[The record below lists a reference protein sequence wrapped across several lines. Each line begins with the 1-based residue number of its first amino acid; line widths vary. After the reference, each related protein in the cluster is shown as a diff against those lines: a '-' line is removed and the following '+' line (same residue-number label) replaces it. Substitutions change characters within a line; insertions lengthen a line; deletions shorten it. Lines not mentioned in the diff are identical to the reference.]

1 MRTSTNIID
10 IILNNNYTTAE
21 VALNGFYMIDI
32 VFNSE
37 PYYYAISNKKI
48 IKKTTPA
55 GAFYGYAFYLN
66 GQPVAV
72 GEGGRYH
79 LESDV
84 LIDIYDLKISDDF
97 NISYKASFFKQ
108 SDSEIIV
115 HAYPFVPDDDTV
127 LTCIE
132 HFCTPS
138 AGNTNLIDNTY
149 NKVDIEARAGAILEV
164 NNKTIIIKYNTRMRT
179 RERDPRPQRSGRLYG
194 SRSSI
199 GVHLGASQVY
209 IQAPRRCTP
218 KRLVG
223 VHLRGPQVYTYET
236 RTPTPE
242 RPCPLWRELMAKPP
256 SN

>member
-1 MRTSTNIID
+1 MKTSTNIID

-32 VFNSE
+32 IFNNE
-37 PYYYAISNKKI
+37 PYYYTISNKKI

-79 LESDV
+79 LESDA

-108 SDSEIIV
+108 SDSEILV
-115 HAYPFVPDDDTV
+115 HTYPFVPDDDTV
-127 LTCIE
+127 LTCVE

-138 AGNTNLIDNTY
+138 AGNTNLIDSTY
-149 NKVDIEARAGAILEV
+149 NRVDIEARAGAILEV
-164 NNKTIIIKYNTRMRT
+164 NNRTIILGKTDFCSIDEDVSSIKYRGYINLDDINANPSSPITDSI
-179 RERDPRPQRSGRLYG
+179 ELHFYLYTK
-194 SRSSI
+194 
-199 GVHLGASQVY
+199 GV
-209 IQAPRRCTP
+209 
-218 KRLVG
+218 
-223 VHLRGPQVYTYET
+223 
-236 RTPTPE
+236 
-242 RPCPLWRELMAKPP
+242 
-256 SN
+256 